1 MFRRSDTY
9 GRLDPKCKCQMV
21 TTETTQFYFVDIDTQ
36 PCPCWTEPKQ
46 HKPII
51 SLQNHLITRTQL
63 ALNHPRHSQRVLWQ
77 RSPYDIFE
85 VAAPLARR
93 GLLRPDQSA
102 SRLSVTRTRS

>member
-1 MFRRSDTY
+1 
-9 GRLDPKCKCQMV
+9 MV
-21 TTETTQFYFVDIDTQ
+21 TTEMTQFYFVDTQ

-51 SLQNHLITRTQL
+51 SLQNHLITRTQF

-77 RSPYDIFE
+77 RPPYDIFE
-85 VAAPLARR
+85 VAAAPLARR

-102 SRLSVTRTRS
+102 PRLSVTRTRS